1 MKGNGSS
8 SWPTARAARGE
19 YTRDKGRPEA
29 ERPTLEGLAQNWM
42 TPVANDDNKS
52 PEAHMAMKARMKGG
66 SRSTVTSLQVQAK
79 MWSTPRSSDGE
90 KGGPNQS
97 FGAGGTPLPAQEAN
111 WPTPNSHQ
119 DTKGA
124 QATPEAVLAREG
136 KHQLA
141 LSDRAICFSHPARPT
156 ISAGRQLSNPR
167 ETWRRLRRYVIAT
180 HGRATW
186 KRFAASGGKRRL
198 NPIFVGWLMGWPP
211 GHALSSCS
219 ATEFALWQRH
229 MRGALSALPTA
240 SAGWIWEEPKPAE
253 IEQLALI

>member
-1 MKGNGSS
+1 
-8 SWPTARAARGE
+8 
-19 YTRDKGRPEA
+19 
-29 ERPTLEGLAQNWM
+29 
-42 TPVANDDNKS
+42 
-52 PEAHMAMKARMKGG
+52 MAMKARMKGG

-79 MWSTPRSSDGE
+79 MWTTPQAHDVSPRGSGQKPTSAAGNACLARGAVNWSTPRSSDGE

-97 FGAGGTPLPAQEAN
+97 FGAGGTPLPAQAAN
-111 WPTPNSHQ
+111 WPTATTRDH
-119 DTKGA
+119 KGSSETA
-124 QATPEAVLAREG
+124 LTRKDG
-136 KHQLA
+136 KTRLDLLDFAAEQG
-141 LSDRAICFSHPARPT
+141 FSHPARPT

-198 NPIFVGWLMGWPP
+198 NPTFVGWLMGWPP

-219 ATEFALWQRH
+219 ATEFALWQRR